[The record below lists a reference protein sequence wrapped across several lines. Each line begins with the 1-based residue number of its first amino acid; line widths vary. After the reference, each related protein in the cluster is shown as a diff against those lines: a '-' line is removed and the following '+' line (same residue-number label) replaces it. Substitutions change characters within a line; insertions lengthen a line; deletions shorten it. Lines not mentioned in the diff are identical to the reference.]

1 MILPIDFFPLKRLL
15 AIVLMLSFSQQ
26 VIAALEENQLVENQ
40 SVKSQLVES
49 QLVENQSIESQLVES
64 QPTKKQCTRHANY
77 DIYLSGIH
85 TGTMKRAE
93 NWQGKSAVVT
103 STSKASILGIGTQY
117 DQRAELSWSD
127 TTEEWITERFHQLVT
142 GFRARDMKV
151 SLSKDGLESEVDI
164 DGDIDRYKSA
174 HIPLRDVDTLAIQ
187 MRQLLMQ
194 GRSQFAL
201 VRQASDDIE
210 PYQLYVKPTIKAT
223 IEPWGEMK
231 LIPVEQSGAEE
242 VTYYFAPDM
251 DYQLVR
257 ARYHGF
263 ILQGV
268 IELNEYNSTCER
280 LTQ

>member
-26 VIAALEENQLVENQ
+26 VIAALEENQLVESQ
-40 SVKSQLVES
+40 SVK
-49 QLVENQSIESQLVES
+49 NQSVES
-64 QPTKKQCTRHANY
+64 QPKKKLSTKKQCTRHANY